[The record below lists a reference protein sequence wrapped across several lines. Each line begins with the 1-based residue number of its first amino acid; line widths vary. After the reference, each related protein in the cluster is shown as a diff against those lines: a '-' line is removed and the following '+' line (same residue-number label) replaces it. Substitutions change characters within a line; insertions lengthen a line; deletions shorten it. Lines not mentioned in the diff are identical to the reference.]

1 MRKAGVAI
9 VLAAALVLS
18 LAGTVALGVLY
29 HREAE
34 RNEELLSQLEE
45 LTEKESQA
53 AVMQSINAQMEEI
66 ADQERLVSDRQRV
79 EAIEQRKL
87 AEEERQNAERQR
99 RMAEEQRQ
107 NAIAA
112 ERKAVEASDVARHQ
126 RIIAEEQRAQAEQS
140 KRMADTLS
148 YIAMARNLGA
158 LAVTQNTTGNHQL
171 ADLLAYAAYTFT
183 HQYGGDVYYPAIYQ
197 ALSMTSASMKR
208 WNVGKGAVMKMWEL
222 PGTSTFV
229 TVSTY
234 GEIALHTKT
243 KDGNLRTE
251 NLFRNNQYDFRD
263 LVIDDKGTLYALSNT
278 GHLVYGKR
286 GDLHTIVIE
295 GAQKP
300 FRLFIHKDNELLV
313 VAQQSIHLLETKTMT
328 QVRQLPLNFIT
339 NVAGEDDRQLL
350 LFDRKGHAYTADDKA
365 TKVTPKKLPFD
376 VQPIASYTYNWR
388 NSYEA
393 FGTQEGVIII
403 VDDHGNVHRLIGHG
417 SRVTRVKFDGNRLYS
432 TSYDGTVRFWPFTQQ
447 KIDPM
452 TIIDTRQW
460 VVSFAFDETM
470 RYIWTADQ
478 NGNLTE
484 TLIDP
489 YIMAEK
495 IHDKLKREFT
505 REEWN
510 YYVGKEI
517 PFRRL
522 TIDH

>member
-1 MRKAGVAI
+1 MKKATVAI

-18 LAGTVALGVLY
+18 LACAVMLGVLY
-29 HREAE
+29 QREAA
-34 RNEELLSQLEE
+34 RNEELKLQLDS
-45 LTEKESQA
+45 LTEKESRA

-66 ADQERLVSDRQRV
+66 ADQERLISDRQRE
-79 EAIEQRKL
+79 EAIEQRKV
-87 AEEERQNAERQR
+87 AEAERQNAEQQR
-99 RMAEEQRQ
+99 REAEEQRQ

-112 ERKAVEASDVARHQ
+112 EQKALEASDVAQ
-126 RIIAEEQRAQAEQS
+126 RQRTIAEEQRAQAEQS
-140 KRMADTLS
+140 KRVADTLS
-148 YIAMARNLGA
+148 YIAMARNVGT
-158 LAVTQNTTGNHQL
+158 LAITQKITGNHQL

-183 HQYGGDVYYPAIYQ
+183 QRYGGDVYNPGIYQ
-197 ALSMTSASMKR
+197 ALSMTSASMKK

-222 PGTSTFV
+222 PGTNTFAS
-229 TVSTY
+229 VSTY
-234 GEIALHTKT
+234 GEIAFQTKE
-243 KDGNLRTE
+243 KDGNLRSE
-251 NLFRNNQYDFRD
+251 NIYRNSQYDFRD

-339 NVAGEDDRQLL
+339 NVAGEDDHQLL
-350 LFDRKGHAYTADDKA
+350 LFDRIGHAYTADDKA

-495 IHDKLKREFT
+495 IHDKLKRNLT
-505 REEWN
+505 REEWD
-510 YYVGKEI
+510 YYIGHNVPYEK
-517 PFRRL
+517 L
-522 TIDH
+522 KD